1 MELRDAT
8 EADLPAIVAMLAD
21 DMLGRERETL
31 PGPDGAVDTTYLTA
45 FRHMQAQGGNR
56 LLIAEVEGEIAG
68 FLQLMLL
75 PGLSRRGM
83 TRAQIEG
90 VRVSSAFRGQGIGEK
105 MIRAALD
112 VARAEGCALAQLT
125 TDARRADA
133 RRFYERLGFEA
144 SHVGM
149 KIEL

>member
-1 MELRDAT
+1 MQLRDAT

-31 PGPDGAVDTTYLTA
+31 PKPDGAVDPAYLIA
-45 FRHMQAQGGNR
+45 FRRMQAQGGNR
-56 LLIAEVEGEIAG
+56 MLIAEVEGEIAG
-68 FLQLMLL
+68 FLQLMIL

-90 VRVSSAFRGQGIGEK
+90 VRVSAAFRGRGIGEQ

-112 VARAEGCALAQLT
+112 VAREEGCALAQLT
-125 TDARRADA
+125 TDARREDA
-133 RRFYERLGFEA
+133 HRFYERLGFQRT
-144 SHVGM
+144 HVGM
-149 KIEL
+149 KIAL

>member
-1 MELRDAT
+1 MQLRDAT

-31 PGPDGAVDTTYLTA
+31 PAPDGSLDPGYLIA
-45 FRHMQAQGGNR
+45 FRRMQAQGGNR
-56 LLIAEVEGEIAG
+56 LLVAEADGEVAG

-90 VRVSSAFRGQGIGEK
+90 VRIASAFRGRGLGEA

-112 VARAEGCALAQLT
+112 IARAEGCVLAQLT
-125 TDARRADA
+125 TDARRTDA
-133 RRFYERLGFEA
+133 RRFYERLGFKA

-149 KIEL
+149 KIDL